1 VMLLQSFR
9 NICAITRT
17 ITRTRI
23 KKQTMASKRKFVA
36 DMTEQDSHNK
46 RLRTSTKINAP
57 KIKHITIAYENDNEK
72 EGDLIYS
79 LKDAALLKP
88 RSPEHW
94 QEVWTKIE
102 DMRKKQPAPVD
113 TMGCSVLADKTVDAK
128 VFRYQ
133 VLISLML
140 SSQTKDE
147 ITSAAMKNLQKF
159 GLTVENILKTPE
171 TEIDQL
177 IKQVGFHTKKSFVH
191 QENNSDT
198 P

>member
-1 VMLLQSFR
+1 L
-9 NICAITRT
+9 
-17 ITRTRI
+17 
-23 KKQTMASKRKFVA
+23 ASKRKFVA
-36 DMTEQDSHNK
+36 DTVEQDSHIK
-46 RLRTSTKINAP
+46 RLRTSTKISGQ
-57 KIKHITIAYENDNEK
+57 KTKHITIAYENDKDDMNP
-72 EGDLIYS
+72 GDTNYS
-79 LKDAALLKP
+79 SNSNAVATFVKP
-88 RSPEHW
+88 QTPENW

-102 DMRKKQPAPVD
+102 VMRKRQSAPVD
-113 TMGCSVLADKTVDAK
+113 SMGCSVLADNTLDAK

-133 VLISLML
+133 VLISLLL

-147 ITSAAMKNLQKF
+147 MTSAAMKNLQKH